1 MYRVDREPVRQ
12 KQPLLPMGQTPG
24 LFEVLFHSL
33 TGLIILINTLVFVFI
48 SIETGDIMSP
58 SLDSLA
64 KYGARDTVLVA
75 NGEYFRILTANFLHI
90 GLLHYLFNNYA
101 LYIVG
106 WNLEKMWGKSRF
118 LLLYL
123 LSGLCGNVLSQLY
136 SINISAGASASIFGL
151 FGSGLLVEWKLKKK
165 LQHEGVN
172 TANFNS
178 SFAGLVVL
186 NIILGL
192 VIPNID
198 NAAHM
203 GGLIGGVVVT
213 YSYFL
218 FLDNTNSRNKR
229 SLSVAIILLLSAAI
243 TIGGYYGGRKD
254 LVEIRIT
261 DSLNSADTPYKKYYL
276 LSRLVELLLISMN
289 IN

>member
-1 MYRVDREPVRQ
+1 M
-12 KQPLLPMGQTPG
+12 
-24 LFEVLFHSL
+24 
-33 TGLIILINTLVFVFI
+33 
-48 SIETGDIMSP
+48 
-58 SLDSLA
+58 
-64 KYGARDTVLVA
+64 
-75 NGEYFRILTANFLHI
+75 
-90 GLLHYLFNNYA
+90 
-101 LYIVG
+101 
-106 WNLEKMWGKSRF
+106 
-118 LLLYL
+118 
-123 LSGLCGNVLSQLY
+123 
-136 SINISAGASASIFGL
+136 
-151 FGSGLLVEWKLKKK
+151 
-165 LQHEGVN
+165 
-172 TANFNS
+172 
-178 SFAGLVVL
+178 VVL

-261 DSLNSADTPYKKYYL
+261 DSLNSADTLYK
-276 LSRLVELLLISMN
+276 SI
-289 IN
+289 IC